1 MENLKGLL
9 SQVRACTPLVHFMT
23 NYVTVND
30 CANVTLACGG
40 SPVMADEISEVGQ
53 ITALCSALV
62 INIGT
67 ANDRTLTA
75 MLHAGR
81 RANELGLP
89 ILLDPVGAGASEFRN
104 NAVLELLR
112 EINFTAIKGNI
123 SEIKFLSHGITSTQG
138 VDAAETDLIRE
149 ETLREA
155 ALFSQ
160 KLSLMT
166 GSIIIITGPIDIVAD
181 REAAYAIRNGHSMM
195 SKITGT
201 GCMSGAVTACFLGAN
216 PERPLAAAVASIGV
230 MGVCGELA
238 YEKLVSLDS
247 GTGTYRTLFID
258 AMSRLTDE
266 ILQDRLQTQRLF

>member
-1 MENLKGLL
+1 MENFKGLL

-30 CANVTLACGG
+30 CANITLACGG
-40 SPVMADEISEVGQ
+40 SPVMADEISEVEQ

-75 MLHAGR
+75 MLRAGR
-81 RANELGLP
+81 RANERGLP

-123 SEIKFLSHGITSTQG
+123 SEIKFLSHGIASTQG
-138 VDAAETDLIRE
+138 VDAAETDLIQE

-166 GSIIIITGPIDIVAD
+166 GSIITITGPIDIVAD

-195 SKITGT
+195 SKVTGT

-216 PERPLAAAVASIGV
+216 PERPLDAVVASTGA
-230 MGVCGELA
+230 MGLCGELA
-238 YEKLVSLDS
+238 YEKLLSLDG
-247 GTGTYRTLFID
+247 GTGMYRTLLID
-258 AMSRLTDE
+258 AMSGLTDE
-266 ILQDRLQTQRLF
+266 RLQDRLQTQRLF